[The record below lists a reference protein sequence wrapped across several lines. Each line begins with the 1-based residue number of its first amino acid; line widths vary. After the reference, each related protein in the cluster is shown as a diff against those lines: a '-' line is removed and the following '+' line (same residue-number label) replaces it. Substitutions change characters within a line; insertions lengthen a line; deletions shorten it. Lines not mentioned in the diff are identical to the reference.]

1 MWFSSYQIA
10 IQRLSTKP
18 TSCWFDGK
26 SHPLRRLGERLW
38 LRKRLHQTNHSGQII
53 ATSHDQRL
61 LPRKLRKGNLFISGE
76 SRWVKY
82 FNLASESLEMLK
94 FNSQTRKKDK
104 GFSPKNL
111 LPRRKRK
118 SFSKTKIF
126 PPPTP
131 STKKNTRCVCVCG
144 LFHLKIATVNFAAGV
159 LSKPKEAFR
168 RKLWMCTSGI
178 PSSHSAAEGRVH
190 GMAKEVANGVRA
202 WQVGPGLVGFY
213 IASLRWWGKIEVGRS
228 CQGFQRCSC
237 MQWFLT
243 LMPILNH
250 IYILLYCN

>member
-1 MWFSSYQIA
+1 MWLSSYQIA

-131 STKKNTRCVCVCG
+131 STKKNTRCVCVWSFPPKNSYSKLRCWCFIEAQG
-144 LFHLKIATVNFAAGV
+144 GVSTKAMDVHQWHPILSFSCWRSCTWHGQRGGQWGTGMAGWARV
-159 LSKPKEAFR
+159 
-168 RKLWMCTSGI
+168 
-178 PSSHSAAEGRVH
+178 GRVLH
-190 GMAKEVANGVRA
+190 SFPTVVRENRS
-202 WQVGPGLVGFY
+202 GEIMSGFSTLLMHAMVSDTDAY
-213 IASLRWWGKIEVGRS
+213 IKSHLYFA
-228 CQGFQRCSC
+228 
-237 MQWFLT
+237 
-243 LMPILNH
+243 IL
-250 IYILLYCN
+250 